1 MNTSK
6 VISRRSNLV
15 LISVLITIIIIVFST
30 VSFLYIVNDI
40 QKLTNFI
47 NSTGSI
53 RGGIQ
58 RVTKLYLL
66 NQDIKESVK
75 MIDETNF
82 ILSDFVNSKTGVFNS
97 NDKVE
102 FSNLLQSWTE
112 YKEIL
117 KNNQKDRILN
127 SSENFTEVI
136 KHCGK

>member
-15 LISVLITIIIIVFST
+15 LISVLITIIIIIFST
-30 VSFLYIVNDI
+30 VSFLYVVNDI

-47 NSTGSI
+47 NSIGSI

-82 ILSDFVNSKTGVFNS
+82 ITSVQNK
-97 NDKVE
+97 
-102 FSNLLQSWTE
+102 
-112 YKEIL
+112 L
-117 KNNQKDRILN
+117 K
-127 SSENFTEVI
+127 
-136 KHCGK
+136 

>member
-30 VSFLYIVNDI
+30 VSFLYVVNDI

-82 ILSDFVNSKTGVFNS
+82 ILSDFVNSKKIQDS
-97 NDKVE
+97 
-102 FSNLLQSWTE
+102 
-112 YKEIL
+112 YMM
-117 KNNQKDRILN
+117 
-127 SSENFTEVI
+127 
-136 KHCGK
+136 

>member
-30 VSFLYIVNDI
+30 ISFLYIVNDI

-102 FSNLLQSWTE
+102 ISNLLQSWTE

-117 KNNQKDRILN
+117 KNNQKRSN
-127 SSENFTEVI
+127 I
-136 KHCGK
+136 K

>member
-30 VSFLYIVNDI
+30 VSFLYVVNDI

-66 NQDIKESVK
+66 NQDIKESV
-75 MIDETNF
+75 
-82 ILSDFVNSKTGVFNS
+82 
-97 NDKVE
+97 
-102 FSNLLQSWTE
+102 
-112 YKEIL
+112 
-117 KNNQKDRILN
+117 
-127 SSENFTEVI
+127 
-136 KHCGK
+136 

>member
-30 VSFLYIVNDI
+30 VSFLYVVNDI

-66 NQDIKESVK
+66 NQDIKESPAFN
-75 MIDETNF
+75 DEVQEGRGLNPSPVAT
-82 ILSDFVNSKTGVFNS
+82 KTCIVCLPQQQNAGAS
-97 NDKVE
+97 PWIGIAQK
-102 FSNLLQSWTE
+102 SRKSTYIYRLQ
-112 YKEIL
+112 
-117 KNNQKDRILN
+117 N
-127 SSENFTEVI
+127 
-136 KHCGK
+136 GKKYPLD

>member
-30 VSFLYIVNDI
+30 VSFLYVVNDI

-82 ILSDFVNSKTGVFNS
+82 ILSDFVNSRVIIKSCGLP
-97 NDKVE
+97 DE
-102 FSNLLQSWTE
+102 GIE
-112 YKEIL
+112 KE
-117 KNNQKDRILN
+117 
-127 SSENFTEVI
+127 V
-136 KHCGK
+136 

>member
-1 MNTSK
+1 MLGRTPSAREEKSMNTSK

-30 VSFLYIVNDI
+30 VSFLYVVNDI

-66 NQDIKESVK
+66 NQDDNATLFSV
-75 MIDETNF
+75 NLF
-82 ILSDFVNSKTGVFNS
+82 LHFLHRFGV
-97 NDKVE
+97 
-102 FSNLLQSWTE
+102 
-112 YKEIL
+112 
-117 KNNQKDRILN
+117 
-127 SSENFTEVI
+127 
-136 KHCGK
+136 